1 MNSTSKTTLQA
12 LGYGL
17 AGAAAAAI
25 ANETARRVNPRP
37 SPLARLSQLAQ
48 GNFLG
53 RRRRFNNPFA
63 KGPFAKGPFA
73 KGPFAKVMMA
83 GNLFSNPLFY
93 NFGGDRSVKR
103 NLLRSALLGVGAGLG
118 ALALPQ
124 QKRNIWGARVG
135 RSGSGLKTI
144 GRLLAGGLV
153 AAAASRLLN
162 RTFRDR
168 HHHHDRTADEPH
180 IHEQHTHE
188 QFG

>member
-1 MNSTSKTTLQA
+1 MNPTSKTTLQA

-25 ANETARRVNPRP
+25 ANETVRRVNPRP
-37 SPLARLSQLAQ
+37 SPLAQLAQ
-48 GNFLG
+48 LNFLG
-53 RRRRFNNPFA
+53 RRKRFNSPFS
-63 KGPFAKGPFA
+63 KGTI
-73 KGPFAKVMMA
+73 A
-83 GNLFSNPLFY
+83 GNLLSNPLLY

-118 ALALPQ
+118 SLALPR
-124 QKRNIWGARVG
+124 QKRGIWGARGG
-135 RSGSGLKTI
+135 RSGSGMVTI
-144 GRLLAGGLV
+144 GRLLAGGLI

-162 RTFRDR
+162 RTLRDR
-168 HHHHDRTADEPH
+168 HHHERPAHEQH

>member
-25 ANETARRVNPRP
+25 ANETARRGNPRP
-37 SPLARLSQLAQ
+37 SPLARLAQLAQ

-63 KGPFAKGPFA
+63 KG
-73 KGPFAKVMMA
+73 VMS
-83 GNLFSNPLFY
+83 GNLFSNPLSY

-118 ALALPQ
+118 SMALPQ
-124 QKRNIWGARVG
+124 QKRNIWGARAG
-135 RSGSGLKTI
+135 RRGSGLRTI

-162 RTFRDR
+162 RT
-168 HHHHDRTADEPH
+168 
-180 IHEQHTHE
+180 
-188 QFG
+188 

>member
-1 MNSTSKTTLQA
+1 MNPTSKTTLQA

-37 SPLARLSQLAQ
+37 SPLARLAQLAQ
-48 GNFLG
+48 VNLLG
-53 RRRRFNNPFA
+53 RRRRFNNLLG
-63 KGPFAKGPFA
+63 KGT
-73 KGPFAKVMMA
+73 MA

-93 NFGGDRSVKR
+93 NFGGERNVKR

-118 ALALPQ
+118 SLALPQ

-168 HHHHDRTADEPH
+168 HHHHHHDQTADEPH